1 MHKRSRAT
9 SGQSTVEY
17 AIVLFAFLA
26 MVVALG
32 SIWRAAQSG
41 RIQSMARS
49 SASHSLDQ
57 GLSIDFL
64 QDVTAY

>member
-1 MHKRSRAT
+1 MDIRKRAS

-17 AIVLFAFLA
+17 AIVLLAFLA

-32 SIWRAAQSG
+32 TVWRAAQGG
-41 RIQSMARS
+41 RLQNLARD
-49 SASHSLDQ
+49 SASHTLDQ
-57 GLSIDFL
+57 GLSIEFL